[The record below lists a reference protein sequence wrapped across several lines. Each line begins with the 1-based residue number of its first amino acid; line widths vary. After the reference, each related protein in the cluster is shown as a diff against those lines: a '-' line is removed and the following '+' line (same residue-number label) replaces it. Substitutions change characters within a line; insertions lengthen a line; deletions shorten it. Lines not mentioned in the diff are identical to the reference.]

1 MELNA
6 LTRVTN
12 GRGFQQ
18 DWNILSG
25 CHLEIRTLCQ
35 IQLMFSRKNRIQE
48 QVSVVL
54 RIIKRG
60 KRLELLQ
67 KANDPIKKK
76 YKDDYG
82 NQTTNTERNGH
93 WCTRYELERPGI
105 FNVKCIKINAYLC
118 VYTNIFIYVYN
129 T

>member
-67 KANDPIKKK
+67 KANEIIKKNTK
-76 YKDDYG
+76 RTMAIRQ
-82 NQTTNTERNGH
+82 QTLRGMDIGV
-93 WCTRYELERPGI
+93 LDMS
-105 FNVKCIKINAYLC
+105 
-118 VYTNIFIYVYN
+118 
-129 T
+129 